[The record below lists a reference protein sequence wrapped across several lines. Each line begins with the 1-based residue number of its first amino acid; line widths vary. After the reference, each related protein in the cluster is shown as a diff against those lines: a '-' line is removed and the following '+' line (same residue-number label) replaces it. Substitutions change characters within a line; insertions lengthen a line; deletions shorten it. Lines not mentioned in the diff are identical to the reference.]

1 MKKVFATSALVLML
15 LAGCRDS
22 DINQQEGEDHEI
34 EDPTEEVGP
43 EDTGDE

>member
-1 MKKVFATSALVLML
+1 MKKLLVTSSLLLML

-22 DINQQEGEDHEI
+22 DVNQQDGEEHEI

-43 EDTGDE
+43 KDNAN

>member
-1 MKKVFATSALVLML
+1 MKKLLVSSSLLLML

-22 DINQQEGEDHEI
+22 DMNQQDGEEHEI

-43 EDTGDE
+43 EDDAN

>member
-1 MKKVFATSALVLML
+1 MKKIFVTSSVLFML

-22 DINQQEGEDHEI
+22 DVNQQDGEDHEI

-43 EDTGDE
+43 EDNAN

>member
-1 MKKVFATSALVLML
+1 MKKVFLTSTLFILL

-22 DINQQEGEDHEI
+22 DINQEDGEEHEI

-43 EDTGDE
+43 EESN

>member
-1 MKKVFATSALVLML
+1 MKKLLVTSSLLLML

-22 DINQQEGEDHEI
+22 DVNQQDGEDHEI

-43 EDTGDE
+43 EDNAN